1 MSKYNK
7 VYFLHIP
14 KTGGRFLTKYIFRP
28 MESILADN
36 GIELVKS
43 PEDMRQHAGWP
54 SWIDDKTYIVSV
66 FRDPC
71 EFFVSAVCHAVAI
84 KNKLV
89 DQDNWDVI
97 KEGNDSFTV
106 DKDELYG
113 ALDRWEYIKDFQ
125 SQNFA
130 LSPDPERMSVLHESM
145 AKHKNNESFDTEEIY
160 KRIKRVDLMIRH
172 KDLKFM
178 DYNLLVDKI
187 AEDLGIE
194 IDINISSADKEY
206 FKNKSSEV
214 LFNSLNQEDKDFI
227 GKHFPLD
234 KEIYDDDS
242 LFWAGK

>member
-14 KTGGRFLTKYIFRP
+14 KTV
-28 MESILADN
+28 LADN

-43 PEDMRQHAGWP
+43 PQDMRQHAGWP
-54 SWIDDKTYIVSV
+54 TWIDDKTYIVSV

-84 KNKLV
+84 KNELV
-89 DQDNWDVI
+89 DQNNWDVI

-113 ALDRWEYIKDFQ
+113 ALSRWEYIKDFQ

-160 KRIKRVDLMIRH
+160 KRIKRVNLMIRH